1 MDNATFS
8 IAKLQHILLNHEF
21 FSKIDGLTPVFMLI
35 YTLLRFTLCRFAPV
49 YAYATSAKALYALTL
64 VAKTIFPRKARREP
78 TYESEYEA
86 P

>member
-49 YAYATSAKALYALTL
+49 YATSAKALYALTL
-64 VAKTIFPRKARREP
+64 VAQTIFPRKARREP
-78 TYESEYEA
+78 TFEYEYEA
-86 P
+86 S